1 MQEGTDII
9 DRLEPHRRAILM
21 HCYRMTGSLDDA
33 EDLVQETWIRAWR
46 SFDRFEERSSLKT
59 WLYAIATRT
68 SIDHLRR
75 SPRRPSRYSV
85 TTGAGSAVP
94 PDRVSWIQPIAD
106 TMLDTLAAS
115 DDVDRD
121 VVGRETIELGFIF
134 ALQYLPPRQRA
145 VFILRDVLGLS
156 AAETAQVLDLSIA
169 SISSALQRGRSTLR
183 ARVPAKRSD
192 WHAGTALSEI
202 EQAALHRYMD
212 AALAADVPAMISLL
226 HDEVKLTMPP
236 LDAWFIGRPVIEEFL
251 WPVFDPMSE
260 RYIGTW
266 RHLPLVVNRMPAA
279 AAYVR
284 RPDSDVWRPQVLD
297 VLRIVD
303 GKVIEIMAFDGSF
316 IPRFGLP
323 NELCDDR

>member
-1 MQEGTDII
+1 MQQGTDIT
-9 DRLEPHRRAILM
+9 DRFEPHRRAILM

-75 SPRRPSRYSV
+75 SPRRPSRYSAV
-85 TTGAGSAVP
+85 TGAGSDVP

-106 TMLDTLAAS
+106 VMLDTLAAP
-115 DDVDRD
+115 DEVDRD
-121 VVGRETIELGFIF
+121 IVGRETIELGFIF

-145 VFILRDVLGLS
+145 AFILRDMLGLS
-156 AAETAQVLDLSIA
+156 AAETAEVLDLSIA
-169 SISSALQRGRSTLR
+169 STTSALQRGRATLR
-183 ARVPAKRSD
+183 ARVPAERVDWRS
-192 WHAGTALSEI
+192 GTALSEG
-202 EQAALHRYMD
+202 EQITLHRYME
-212 AALAADVPAMISLL
+212 AALAADVPAMIALL

-236 LDAWFIGRPVIEEFL
+236 LDAWFIGRPVLEAFL
-251 WPVFDPMSE
+251 RPVFDPSSD
-260 RYIGTW
+260 RYIGLW

-284 RPDSDVWRPQVLD
+284 QPDEDVWRPHVLD

-303 GKVIEIMAFDGSF
+303 GKVVEIMAFAGSF

-323 NELCDDR
+323 DELSDGR